1 MTASEIIQKAKR
13 KNEIGFTGVEIQLM
27 LIENNIDSDKFYN
40 ALGVNTCCMIDG
52 KIITYFWD
60 VENAL
65 DRVLNDR
72 DMDISEWD

>member
-1 MTASEIIQKAKR
+1 MTASEIIAKASR

-27 LIENNIDSDKFYN
+27 LLYNNIDVDKFYD
-40 ALGVNTCCMIDG
+40 ALGVNTCTMIDG
-52 KIITYFWD
+52 QIITYFWD

-72 DMDISEWD
+72 DMTLDEWD

>member
-1 MTASEIIQKAKR
+1 MTASEIIQRARR
-13 KNEIGFTGVEIQLM
+13 KNEIGFTGAEIQMM
-27 LIENNIDSDKFYN
+27 LIENNIDSDKFYD

-52 KIITYFWD
+52 QIITYFWD
-60 VENAL
+60 VEGAL